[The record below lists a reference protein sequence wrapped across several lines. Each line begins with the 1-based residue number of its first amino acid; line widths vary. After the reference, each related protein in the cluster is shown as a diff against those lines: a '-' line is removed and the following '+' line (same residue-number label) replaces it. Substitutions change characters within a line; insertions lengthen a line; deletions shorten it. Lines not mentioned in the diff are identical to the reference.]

1 MFLYVLCVSPPLNCM
16 RHSGSLKNNAK
27 VIFFDLKKNYIEIK
41 LYFCSQNLRGRL
53 MSYNIV

>member
-16 RHSGSLKNNAK
+16 RRQWLVKNNAK

>member
-1 MFLYVLCVSPPLNCM
+1 MFYACHRLYIVCAD
-16 RHSGSLKNNAK
+16 SGSLKNNAK

>member
-1 MFLYVLCVSPPLNCM
+1 MYVPVSYT
-16 RHSGSLKNNAK
+16 NNAK